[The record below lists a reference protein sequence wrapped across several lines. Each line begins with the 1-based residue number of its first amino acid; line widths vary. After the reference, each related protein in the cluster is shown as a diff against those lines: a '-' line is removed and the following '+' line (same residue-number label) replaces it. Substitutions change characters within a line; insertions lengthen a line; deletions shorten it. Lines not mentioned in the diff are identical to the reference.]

1 MLTFQQFLEKFNGQ
15 QNVGNT
21 TKNKGECVGLAAIW
35 VDNLGLDHIWGNA
48 KDLINNYNPNQFEFI
63 LNTPDAVP
71 KTGDI
76 ICWNFKMGGGFGHTA
91 ISTGTGNITTFEVFE
106 QNNPTEST
114 GNNCHL
120 RTYSNY
126 NNVIGWL
133 HPKAPPIADTTNYKK
148 LYEEKV
154 KLETFL
160 RGEIQKKDET
170 INNLNN
176 QISDLEKEKNRLAE
190 ELKQCLLVTKEHEGC
205 QAKILKATNLKNQAE
220 QDLAK
225 AKGDWQIK
233 EVAYNKQISLLT
245 TKYQATKSS
254 IKKLLINYIFGKV

>member
-1 MLTFQQFLEKFNGQ
+1 MTIKRFIEKFNGQ

-21 TKNKGECVGLAAIW
+21 TENKGQCVGL
-35 VDNLGLDHIWGNA
+35 VMMFVQELNLPHIWGHA
-48 KDLINNYNPNQFEFI
+48 KDLFVNADEQFYTKI
-63 LNTPDAVP
+63 LNTPEAIP
-71 KTGDI
+71 QAGDI
-76 ICWNFKMGGGFGHTA
+76 ICWNSKMGSGYGHTA
-91 ISTGTGNITTFEVFE
+91 VATGTADLNTLEVFE
-106 QNNPTEST
+106 QNNPTGS
-114 GNNCHL
+114 NCHL

-133 HPKAPPIADTTNYKK
+133 HPKAPPIADTTNYKT

-205 QAKILKATNLKNQAE
+205 QAKILEATNFKNQAE

-254 IKKLLINYIFGKV
+254 IKKLLIDYIFGKT